1 MRSED
6 PCTLP
11 KALKNEVEIAGMR
24 AAHTRDGKAL
34 TRFLSWF
41 ADTAPSG
48 GLTEIAASDR
58 LRAFRSETGAL
69 RDLSFPTISSGGPN
83 GAVVHYNA
91 TAETN
96 REIGQ
101 GELYLVDSG
110 AQYLDGTTD
119 VTRTIAVGTPSA
131 EMKDRVKGL
140 TALQIYDFATREA
153 VDISGDIA
161 QFKHCVQPVTVTHPI
176 TGRRALYVNPLITAR
191 IEDMPD
197 DESRTMLDELF
208 GFANKRCGTF
218 APVFCGR
225 PPKWWWAR

>member
-1 MRSED
+1 MFDRLEGAEIVRSED

-11 KALKNEVEIAGMR
+11 KALKNEVEIAGTR

-41 ADTAPSG
+41 ANTAPSG

-58 LRAFRSETGAL
+58 LRTFRSETGAL

-119 VTRTIAVGTPSA
+119 VTRTVAVGTPSA
-131 EMKDRVKGL
+131 EMKDRFTRVLKGH
-140 TALQIYDFATREA
+140 
-153 VDISGDIA
+153 IA
-161 QFKHCVQPVTVTHPI
+161 I
-176 TGRRALYVNPLITAR
+176 ATAR
-191 IEDMPD
+191 FPEG
-197 DESRTMLDELF
+197 TTGGQLDTLARASLWQAGLDFDHGTGHGVGSYLGVHELSLIHISEP
-208 GFANKRCGTF
+208 T
-218 APVFCGR
+218 R
-225 PPKWWWAR
+225 PY